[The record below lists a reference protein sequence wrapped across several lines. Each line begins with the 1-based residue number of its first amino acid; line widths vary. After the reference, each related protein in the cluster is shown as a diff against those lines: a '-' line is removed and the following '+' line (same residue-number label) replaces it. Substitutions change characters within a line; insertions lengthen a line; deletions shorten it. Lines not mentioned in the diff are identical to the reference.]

1 MQRKISSK
9 IALAR
14 TEHVSSSIIQSW
26 YTDSTCAMEH
36 ARNFLTM
43 NYSLIRIG
51 TNRKGIKFF
60 DARRSS
66 SFPQPWKNWFHATVA
81 PSLPLLPLHPG
92 LRCRFRGRRV
102 WLSRSKMAQRGQ
114 RGPRQTVGAARWNR
128 KRKPKE
134 RGRGGR
140 REGKRKAREAAKPS
154 VSRYK
159 QSQFPASVRAGG
171 KDFACATT
179 KRQYSVRDRSIW
191 KEREKERGSGRRK
204 KPSAR
209 SATFVL

>member
-1 MQRKISSK
+1 MRNGTCSK
-9 IALAR
+9 FFNDEL
-14 TEHVSSSIIQSW
+14 
-26 YTDSTCAMEH
+26 
-36 ARNFLTM
+36 F
-43 NYSLIRIG
+43 IG
-51 TNRKGIKFF
+51 TNRGEGTNRRGIKFF

-66 SFPQPWKNWFHATVA
+66 SSPQPWKNWFHATVA

-140 REGKRKAREAAKPS
+140 REGKRKAREVAKPS